1 MTDLDYTKRLFRNPD
16 LSPELAR
23 NWHRQ
28 QQEARA
34 VLRRFKQGFSTV
46 LIADE
51 VGMGKTYVALSV
63 MARHAD
69 DGEKTLLI
77 VPGNAML
84 IRKWMEEI
92 KKFNAS
98 YLSKGHYLRPLLIKD
113 RNELLFGLHSYEN
126 RNIHRVHARRLSCF
140 TLIFQTWYNDVVRRQ
155 KTWKKKWL
163 DDKDMPDDITFQTF
177 CAEFSPSR
185 IRSFLDEWRHEKR
198 REFEEL
204 CAENGLLNAAMR
216 ACPEQNR
223 ARAHASAELNRLFR
237 EFSGRQ
243 NDFSP
248 NVFVMTMDT
257 IRRQERKPSPFT
269 PLLKKYL
276 LGLLLYHKH
285 KATAA
290 RILAQA
296 KKLGW
301 TGREDTEDR
310 LKELGGED
318 LWGLRQNVKDLM
330 EQKGIREL
338 FCEKRQ
344 GLGLDAKVVE
354 QRAAEV
360 LDDVFQKKLTALS
373 LLVVDEAHNWKSGRS
388 NGAARFRKSF
398 AHAFRHRLL
407 MSATPFQIHERE
419 LLTVFET
426 VTGDTSDKALE
437 RVRDILAP
445 EGAASAA
452 LRLSNEFSEAW
463 NALTPAHMLELNRPC
478 DCARDLK
485 QALTLLKEH
494 TRATAL
500 RQFCAA
506 ALRYRDALDEL
517 EQALR
522 PVIIRHVRNKDLR
535 AFHCGRDFRTHG
547 LPDGRHHGLYHVAG
561 YGTGDNALMSF
572 IGMRARQLLSREC
585 GEREHV
591 LLLGGLN
598 SSNSAFAES
607 WESRTPAPGFT
618 REYVTFFLHQL
629 RQSAHPKVTATVQ
642 RALNNWLEGRKTLIF
657 CDRLATQEELC
668 CTLRRALRGYSC
680 SSAQA
685 KRLQRDHVTVEYYL
699 SRSLAVGFGLAL
711 PGDAALNEVKQ
722 RMSDKLSKTPHLR
735 IRALARFADLC
746 LASLMLQDTD
756 SDLLAYAR
764 ILDDE
769 DALAFYL
776 SGRPSSGVK
785 KPTPPS
791 PEIDEDTDED
801 ASPPFPGKADALDGM
816 LRDILHG
823 SSIWHAGEQNAQSL
837 HAAMLRLLGDEV
849 REPEGSPSYRQERD
863 GYALADLLLTVPRAL
878 RKLLLNSALVPPAV
892 SDNTEKTASPGA
904 CAVRALR
911 ATEHLASGPW
921 QRTRRFLELLCEE
934 DGSIRPGMEA
944 SRRRSL
950 WNGLNLRQTDI
961 AVHINGTTG
970 GDRRTAVCAA
980 FNSPCLPDILLCTS
994 IASEGIDLHRECAEV
1009 IHHDLPWN
1017 PALLEQRTGRID
1029 RIGSFASRTDEGPG
1043 MLAAG
1048 IPFLASDYDE
1058 FQYAVLLNRAQK
1070 QEILLGKPEL
1080 CPVAMPAAKPGE
1092 SSPPLPDR
1100 LLEFLRVDL
1109 SVKERRP

>member
-1 MTDLDYTKRLFRNPD
+1 MTDLDNGKRLFRSPD

-34 VLRRFKQGFSTV
+34 VLQRFEQGFSTV
-46 LIADE
+46 LLADE

-63 MARHAD
+63 MARRAA

-84 IRKWMEEI
+84 TRKWMEEI
-92 KKFNAS
+92 KKFNAV
-98 YLSKGHYLRPLLIKD
+98 YLTKGHELRPLLIKD

-126 RNIHRVHARRLSCF
+126 REIYRVHARRLSCF
-140 TLIFQTWYNDVVRRQ
+140 TLIFQAWYNDVVRRQ
-155 KTWKKKWL
+155 KAWKKKWL
-163 DDKDMPDDITFQTF
+163 GDKDMPDDITFQTF

-204 CAENGLLNAAMR
+204 CTENGLLNAAMR
-216 ACPEQNR
+216 PFSEREQTR
-223 ARAHASAELNRLFR
+223 TKASARLSELFR
-237 EFSGRQ
+237 EFSCRQ

-248 NVFVMTMDT
+248 NVFVMTMST
-257 IRRQERKPSPFT
+257 IRSQERRKSPFT

-276 LGLLLYHKH
+276 LGLLLYHKR

-290 RILAQA
+290 GILAQA
-296 KKLGW
+296 KELGW
-301 TGREDTEDR
+301 AGREDTEDR
-310 LKELGGED
+310 LRELGGED
-318 LWGLRQNVKDLM
+318 LWGMKQLFETLM
-330 EQKGIREL
+330 EKQKLRAL
-338 FCEKRQ
+338 FCEKRH
-344 GLGLDAKVVE
+344 GRCLDAEDAE
-354 QRAAEV
+354 QRTAKV
-360 LDDVFQKKLTALS
+360 LDDAFQKKLTALS
-373 LLVVDEAHNWKSGRS
+373 LLVVDEAHNWKSGRA
-388 NGAARFRKSF
+388 NGAARFRKNF

-426 VTGDTSDKALE
+426 VTDDASDKSLE

-463 NALTPAHMLELNRPC
+463 NALTPELVRELNRVC
-478 DCARDLK
+478 DCACDPK

-494 TRATAL
+494 ARATAL

-517 EQALR
+517 ELALR

-585 GEREHV
+585 DEKEHV

-607 WESRTPAPGFT
+607 WENRAPAPGFT

-668 CTLRRALRGYSC
+668 CTLRRALRGYSG

-685 KRLQRDHVTVEYYL
+685 ERLQRDHVTVEYYL
-699 SRSLAVGFGLAL
+699 SRSLAVGLGLAL
-711 PGDAALNEVKQ
+711 PDDAAQNEVKQ
-722 RMSDKLSKTPHLR
+722 RMSDKLSRTPHLR

-746 LASLMLQDTD
+746 LASLMLQDAD
-756 SDLLAYAR
+756 SDLRAYAR
-764 ILDDE
+764 VLDDE

-776 SGRPSSGVK
+776 SGRPPSDVK
-785 KPTPPS
+785 SPTSPA
-791 PEIDEDTDED
+791 PEIDENTDED
-801 ASPPFPGKADALDGM
+801 DSPPFPGKVGALDGM

-823 SSIWHAGEQNAQSL
+823 SSIWHAGEQNAQAL
-837 HAAMLRLLGDEV
+837 HAAMLRLLCDEV
-849 REPEGSPSYRQERD
+849 REPEGSPSHRQERD
-863 GYALADLLLTVPRAL
+863 GYALANLLLTVPRAL
-878 RKLLLNSALVPPAV
+878 RKLLLNSALVPPSAAG
-892 SDNTEKTASPGA
+892 SAEKTASPGA
-904 CAVRALR
+904 CAVHALR

-1029 RIGSFASRTDEGPG
+1029 RIGSLASRTDEGPG

-1048 IPFLASDYDE
+1048 VPFLASDYDE
-1058 FQYAVLLNRAQK
+1058 FQYAVLLSRAQK

-1080 CPVAMPAAKPGE
+1080 CPVAMPDAAPGE
-1092 SSPPLPDR
+1092 ASPPLPDR
-1100 LLEFLRVDL
+1100 LVGFLRVDL